1 MKDEQ
6 FDILVAGAG
15 LSGAVIAEQF
25 ASQSNKKVLVVEK
38 RHHIGGNCY
47 DYIDENGILI
57 NQYGAHL
64 FHTNSETVWTYIQS
78 FAEWENW
85 EHRVLGNVDG
95 KLVPI
100 PVNINTVNILCG
112 TDISTKEEMNKW
124 LASVQIS
131 YDTIDDSEKTAK
143 SRVGEF
149 LYDKIFRHY
158 TFKQWNKYPEELD
171 PSVLARIPVRNNFND
186 LYFDDRYQALPKKGY
201 TEFIQ
206 NILSH
211 PNITVRTDTDFF
223 QVRET
228 VNCNMVVYT
237 GPIDEYFRD
246 HGLEKLEYRSIDFI
260 IERYKDMNYYQ
271 PNSVINYPGKEVPYT
286 RIVEYKHFLNQ
297 QSPHTTIVKEIT
309 KDEGEPYYPVPSQR
323 NIELYEEY
331 KKLSMQEKNV
341 FFAGR
346 LATYKYFNMDQAIGQ
361 ALEFYKH
368 YHDKTIPAG
377 TR

>member
-1 MKDEQ
+1 MKDKQ

-186 LYFDDRYQALPKKGY
+186 RYFDDRYQALPQKGY